1 MGVRKTDKSLRA
13 EPRPSLRCRESA
25 IEGRPAPQVQSDPCP
40 EGTWKKLSMPRGRL
54 VGTGRGP
61 GREHQSCALDK
72 RGHSPSN
79 SSLSSRRASFL
90 SRRSCLSISAL
101 MRCDSFSSAD
111 RQQQPAMACH
121 LDGTTGTWSL
131 TPGRADYPRQMQGLK
146 RKLPELTVVWSK
158 RLRLS
163 KLTLSRSQF
172 RGPASPERLCGPGSD
187 TQSRAWEG
195 EKSELGGVSGAVCR
209 RRASP
214 DTVAGYLGRQ
224 VHQKLGRRCHS
235 KSCLSWTV
243 GCRRLAA
250 AVAWLAEKGPASP
263 CLQSSENLNP

>member
-1 MGVRKTDKSLRA
+1 M
-13 EPRPSLRCRESA
+13 
-25 IEGRPAPQVQSDPCP
+25 
-40 EGTWKKLSMPRGRL
+40 
-54 VGTGRGP
+54 
-61 GREHQSCALDK
+61 
-72 RGHSPSN
+72 
-79 SSLSSRRASFL
+79 SSRRASFL

-131 TPGRADYPRQMQGLK
+131 TPGRADYPRQTQGLK
-146 RKLPELTVVWSK
+146 RKPPEPTVVWSK
-158 RLRLS
+158 RLRPS
-163 KLTLSRSQF
+163 ERRLSRRQF

-187 TQSRAWEG
+187 TQPRAWEG

-224 VHQKLGRRCHS
+224 VHTANQKLGRRCHC
-235 KSCLSWTV
+235 KTGLSGTV
-243 GCRRLAA
+243 GSRRLAA
-250 AVAWLAEKGPASP
+250 AVAWLAEKGPSP